1 MDEGGQKVQIFIY
14 KINTRDIMCNMI
26 NIINTAVWCVWKLLR
41 ANSEFSSERKYI
53 YIYIFHFFSVISI
66 EDEVASPLVAKKIVA
81 TNAQSKNKASP
92 ASVDNVV

>member
-1 MDEGGQKVQIFIY
+1 M
-14 KINTRDIMCNMI
+14 KINLILTGPPPLCLQRQLCF
-26 NIINTAVWCVWKLLR
+26 K
-41 ANSEFSSERKYI
+41 
-53 YIYIFHFFSVISI
+53 SVISI